1 MKFSRCRQG
10 VRVQGGAILFQRMC
24 AVVGTSCGLQL
35 RKQLKVND
43 PHELLL
49 SSIDRGD
56 RDRCPAVSMCGPGI
70 LRCLPRGTLSDVLT
84 AGRAGSIWISRK
96 QLACY
101 AVAMPLV
108 ILLQFCFG
116 CAAIAVA
123 TGCPS
128 SVAQVGLI
136 RSAGSSASVAGGLY
150 DVLDSSA
157 GRSCWLRCVLHIW
170 ADDCSQDVRLESI
183 LYDLP
188 SKMLCRSAVGVQFP

>member
-1 MKFSRCRQG
+1 
-10 VRVQGGAILFQRMC
+10 MC

-49 SSIDRGD
+49 SSVDRGD
-56 RDRCPAVSMCGPGI
+56 RDRCPAVSVCDPGV

-123 TGCPS
+123 TG
-128 SVAQVGLI
+128 
-136 RSAGSSASVAGGLY
+136 SSASVAGGLY
-150 DVLDSSA
+150 DVLDSTA